1 MKNNFEKELSHMM
14 NEERKIPSNVRQSVD
29 QAYDLIRCKGKKKKV
44 HYVWK
49 RIAAVACALI
59 VTGIVLTN
67 EHVIAGING
76 FLNFGD
82 QGVEQALNNGF
93 SQANDSAATDKDIQ
107 IFLDNYFL
115 DANKLG
121 MSFQLEFEDP
131 TVLKNME
138 DMSIDYRIKN
148 GDGEY
153 IVEFIPDTKPLQG
166 ENRYIS
172 SLDYH
177 LLNVDESTGRAQL
190 DVLMESHQGN
200 LPTLE
205 DAVVEVES
213 VNVFYSVD
221 KLEKIDGDWKLSVIN
236 PDKQNID
243 SSVQYV
249 MQDASSTIQVSEA
262 NANPTSLHITFSV
275 DGIYDDESA
284 FVDQMKV
291 IDEDGNEY
299 FSNGFS
305 REVRNNE
312 TIIST
317 NFPFTSYTTS
327 KKLTLIIDEVGEVE
341 LIKE

>member
-1 MKNNFEKELSHMM
+1 MNNNMDKELSQMM
-14 NEERKIPSNVRQSVD
+14 NEKREIPNNVRQSVD
-29 QAYDLIRCKGKKKKV
+29 QAYDLIRSKGKKKKV
-44 HYVWK
+44 QYVWK

-76 FLNFGD
+76 FFNFGD

-93 SQANDSAATDKDIQ
+93 SQANDSVATDKDIK
-107 IFLDNYFL
+107 ITLGNYFL
-115 DANKLG
+115 DKNKLG
-121 MSFQLEFEDP
+121 VSFQLEFEDP
-131 TVLKNME
+131 TVLKSME

-153 IVEFIPDTKPLQG
+153 IVEFIPDTKPLKG
-166 ENRYIS
+166 EERYIS
-172 SLDYH
+172 GLDYQ
-177 LLNVDESTGRAQL
+177 LSNVDESTGRAQL

-200 LPTLE
+200 IPTLE

-213 VNVFYSVD
+213 VNVFYDID
-221 KLEKIDGDWKLSVIN
+221 KLEKIDGDWKLSVTN
-236 PDKQNID
+236 PEKQNVD
-243 SSVQYV
+243 TLVQYV

-262 NANPTSLHITFSV
+262 NANPTSLHISFKV
-275 DGIYDDESA
+275 DGTYEDEST

-291 IDEDGNEY
+291 IDEDGKEY

-305 REVRNNE
+305 RVLKNNE

-317 NFPFTSYTTS
+317 NFPFTSYNTS
-327 KKLTLIIDEVGEVE
+327 NYLKLMIDGIGEVD
-341 LIKE
+341 LIKQ

>member
-14 NEERKIPSNVRQSVD
+14 NEERKIPGNVRQSVD
-29 QAYDLIRCKGKKKKV
+29 QAYDLIRSKGKKKKV
-44 HYVWK
+44 HFVWK
-49 RIAAVACALI
+49 RIAAVACAFI

-76 FLNFGD
+76 FFNFGD

-93 SQANDSAATDKDIQ
+93 SQANDSVATDKDIQ
-107 IFLDNYFL
+107 IALGNYFL
-115 DANKLG
+115 DTNKLG

-153 IVEFIPDTKPLQG
+153 IVEFIPDTKPLKG

-172 SLDYH
+172 GLDYH

-205 DAVVEVES
+205 DGVVEVES
-213 VNVFYSVD
+213 VNVFYNVD
-221 KLEKIDGDWKLSVIN
+221 ELEKIDGDWKLSVTN
-236 PDKQNID
+236 PDKQNVD
-243 SSVQYV
+243 SLVQYV
-249 MQDASSTIQVSEA
+249 MQDTSSSIQVSEA
-262 NANPTSLHITFSV
+262 NANPTSLHISFKVEGT
-275 DGIYDDESA
+275 YDDENT

-327 KKLTLIIDEVGEVE
+327 KKLTLIVDGVGEVE
-341 LIKE
+341 LIKQ